1 MIKKFK
7 KIALNKFQMNKL
19 RGGDDIGVG
28 KSQSTENK

>member
-19 RGGDDIGVG
+19 RGGDEMGTG
-28 KSQSTENK
+28 KTGSSDKK